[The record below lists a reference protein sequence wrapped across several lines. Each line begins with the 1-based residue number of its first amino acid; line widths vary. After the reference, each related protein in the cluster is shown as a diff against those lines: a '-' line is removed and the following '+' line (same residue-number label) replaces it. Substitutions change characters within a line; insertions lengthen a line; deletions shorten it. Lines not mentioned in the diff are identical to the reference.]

1 MADQKVIQKSISF
14 HKKQQQMYD
23 FSKVANRPTPAVH
36 YAITSASKAMLQCTI
51 PSQVHRR
58 PYIALEGS
66 AQLTSGD
73 IGSDDEAQ
81 DWFLPRE
88 VNPK

>member
-1 MADQKVIQKSISF
+1 
-14 HKKQQQMYD
+14 MYN
-23 FSKVANRPTPAVH
+23 FSKAANRPTPAVC
-36 YAITSASKAMLQCTI
+36 YAITSASKAMLQCTV

-66 AQLTSGD
+66 AQQTSGD

-81 DWFLPRE
+81 DQFLPRE
-88 VNPK
+88 ASPK